1 MERLSITTNG
11 RSVACRNLLLPS
23 FLCKCKVFQ
32 WVYLYRCNPF
42 PFHHYVIY
50 NLNLRDKTLGLP
62 GEQLERSVP
71 FAMENV
77 DKLNALCLT
86 SPAESTPI
94 FSDKYPSACN
104 IYSSVLVSL
113 QITDGPSARSKFPA
127 EAAPPV
133 QLSSVHNKRSEMEAF
148 IVLMDE
154 MNEAD
159 AVRWRETEL
168 ASQNSV
174 VSASN
179 DNFFFDTA
187 IAGEK
192 RLFRLFFTYILSHN
206 TPTLPFFS
214 IVKHFSVLIFLCLNL
229 LALTITLML
238 SSTPLT

>member
-1 MERLSITTNG
+1 M
-11 RSVACRNLLLPS
+11 
-23 FLCKCKVFQ
+23 
-32 WVYLYRCNPF
+32 
-42 PFHHYVIY
+42 
-50 NLNLRDKTLGLP
+50 P

-159 AVRWRETEL
+159 AVR
-168 ASQNSV
+168 
-174 VSASN
+174 
-179 DNFFFDTA
+179 
-187 IAGEK
+187 
-192 RLFRLFFTYILSHN
+192 
-206 TPTLPFFS
+206 
-214 IVKHFSVLIFLCLNL
+214 
-229 LALTITLML
+229 
-238 SSTPLT
+238 